1 MRYVDQGMESYD
13 ILQRDS
19 LPDKKVHLWD
29 FSCGPVVKNP
39 PSDAEDLDLIPDQGT
54 EIPCASWP
62 KNQNI
67 KHWQY
72 SNKCNKDFKNV
83 YIKNLLKN
91 KIKSILILKSIQAN
105 VCPCM

>member
-54 EIPCASWP
+54 EIPCASG
-62 KNQNI
+62 Q
-67 KHWQY
+67 
-72 SNKCNKDFKNV
+72 
-83 YIKNLLKN
+83 
-91 KIKSILILKSIQAN
+91 LISHVATAEP
-105 VCPCM
+105 VCHN